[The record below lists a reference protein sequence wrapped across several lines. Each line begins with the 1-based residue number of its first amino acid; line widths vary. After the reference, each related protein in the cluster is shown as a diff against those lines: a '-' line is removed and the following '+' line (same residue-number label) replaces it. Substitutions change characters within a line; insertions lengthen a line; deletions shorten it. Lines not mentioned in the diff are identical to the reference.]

1 MDTNELFQAY
11 GERWNAQDASGIVAY
26 FADDDCVYED
36 AALGRVNVGKAQIEE
51 FLRETFTAI
60 PDFHLEIHDLVVA
73 GDRFA
78 NQWTMSG
85 TDHGMVPGLPATKQ
99 RFSVRGASV
108 GTLAGERLVRNSD
121 YWNLADVLVQ
131 IGILPAPE

>member
-1 MDTNELFQAY
+1 MDRKQLEAY
-11 GERWNAQDASGIVAY
+11 ATRWSAQDVSGIIDWFV
-26 FADDDCVYED
+26 DDCFYED
-36 AALGRVNVGKAQIEE
+36 AALGRVNRGKAELTA
-51 FLRETFTAI
+51 FLEETFVGI
-60 PDFHLEIHDLVVA
+60 PDFHLEVHDVVVA

-85 TDHGMVPGLPATKQ
+85 TDGGLVPGLPPTGA

-108 GTLAGERLVRNSD
+108 GTFAGDRLVANTD

-131 IGILPAPE
+131 IGIIPPPPA